1 MSSEVDPINLGNP
14 KEFTV
19 IELAHMVLRAVGGP
33 STIEFSPLPTDDPRI
48 RQPDIGRAMARL
60 GWQPVVDISE
70 GLALTI
76 DYFRKQLE
84 RVH

>member
-1 MSSEVDPINLGNP
+1 
-14 KEFTV
+14 
-19 IELAHMVLRAVGGP
+19 
-33 STIEFSPLPTDDPRI
+33 
-48 RQPDIGRAMARL
+48 MARL

>member
-1 MSSEVDPINLGNP
+1 VEPVNLGNP

-19 IELAHMVLRAVGGP
+19 IELARLVLQATGNTSG
-33 STIEFSPLPTDDPRI
+33 IEFLPLPVDDPRI
-48 RQPDIGRAMARL
+48 RQPDIGLARARL
-60 GWQPVVDISE
+60 GWQPVVNISE